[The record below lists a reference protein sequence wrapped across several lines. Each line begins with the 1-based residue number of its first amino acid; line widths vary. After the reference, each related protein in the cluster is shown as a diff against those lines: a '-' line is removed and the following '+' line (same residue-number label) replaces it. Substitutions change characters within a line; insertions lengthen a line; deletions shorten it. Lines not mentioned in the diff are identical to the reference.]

1 MIVRANHDQILNIL
15 GAMRQA
21 AVMRHWQWA

>member
-21 AVMRHWQWA
+21 AVMRH

>member
-21 AVMRHWQWA
+21 ASMRH